1 MSNEVTTID
10 NSNINLPM
18 ALDQILAQK
27 SLIRKVM
34 ESVMK
39 EGTHYGIIPG
49 CKQPSLY
56 KAGSEAALLTFRIAV
71 NPHVEDLSTHD
82 CFRYRVTCQGILP
95 SGEIVGAGI
104 GECSTDE
111 EKYMWRAAVCP
122 EEFEATLENRRRVKW
137 QKGWKEQPAKPVQ
150 QVRTNF
156 ADLANTVLK
165 MAKKRAQIDLTL
177 TCTACSDVFVQDLED
192 LSEELRDELVGNENT
207 QQRQGK
213 PEVKAPESKNTPP
226 PQSDG
231 RTISEAQGKMIFAKL
246 KNKGISVESFC
257 AHYKIKELKD
267 LPFSEVNP
275 SLKLI
280 DSGEIAEVAKTET
293 KADAQTNSIPGR
305 CVECGGEIVG
315 DFCSN
320 KECIGYRSDEDM

>member
-1 MSNEVTTID
+1 MSNELVTTD
-10 NSNINLPM
+10 NNSNPPM
-18 ALDQILAQK
+18 ALEQIIAQK

-39 EGTHYGIIPG
+39 EGTHYGVIPG

-56 KAGSEAALLTFRIAV
+56 KAGSEAALLTFRISV
-71 NPHVEDLSTHD
+71 NPLVEDLSTSD
-82 CFRYRVTCQGILP
+82 CFRYRVTCQGIIP
-95 SGEIVGAGI
+95 TGEIVGAGV
-104 GECSTDE
+104 GEASTDE
-111 EKYMWRAAVCP
+111 EKYRWRGAVCE
-122 EEFEATLENRRRVKW
+122 EEFDATPEDRRRVKW
-137 QKGWKEQPAKPVQ
+137 TKGYNNGPAKSVK

-192 LSEELRDELVGNENT
+192 LSEELREELVGNENT

-213 PEVKAPESKNTPP
+213 PDVKAPESKNTPP

-231 RTISEAQGKMIFAKL
+231 RTISDAQGKMIFAKL

-293 KADAQTNSIPGR
+293 KIEGKVESMPGR

-315 DFCSN
+315 DFCIN
-320 KECIGYRSDEDM
+320 KECVGYRSDEDM